1 MGSHN
6 HIYSIT
12 EISFASKVHTKAV
25 LCCGPKSS
33 CRALGYSFLKSSKDF
48 IN

>member
-6 HIYSIT
+6 QVYRIT
-12 EISFASKVHTKAV
+12 EISFASKVQTKAV
-25 LCCGPKSS
+25 LCCGPESS
-33 CRALGYSFLKSSKDF
+33 HQSLGYSFLKSSKDF